1 MRISSLIHVATT
13 VVLAVQASPPG
24 FCQAT
29 PHGGEFQVNTFT
41 TGNQAVPAV
50 AVDPLGRTLV
60 VWISA
65 AEGGD
70 PGWGLRGQLYAADG
84 TAQGGPFQVNS
95 ATTLNQDGPRVAA
108 TPDGDFVVVWES
120 SVSTGGDSAGRSIQ
134 ARRFANDGA
143 PLGPEFQVNT
153 YTTGNQ
159 SLPDVGTD
167 GAGEFVVVWE
177 SAGSSGGDTLGSSVH
192 GQRFSAAGLPQGVE
206 FQVNTST
213 VGDQTSPRV
222 AANPAGD
229 FWVVFET
236 NVAAGGDPNTS
247 VQARFFDAAGVP
259 ANPEFTLNGYTD
271 GGQDKPAIAADATGT
286 FLAVWQSFD
295 SGGTDT
301 SPPSIQG
308 YLLNSIGEAMGD
320 EFQVNTFTTGTQM
333 RPTVAAFGASGFV
346 AAWENLPNPGPGQTP
361 DIRAAQVGIGNDF
374 VVNTLTTNSQEYA
387 SIAADPDGNFIV
399 AWSSNGSSGTDSDLY
414 SVQAQRYDALFRD
427 GFETNDTSRWSATL
441 P

>member
-108 TPDGDFVVVWES
+108 TPDGDFVVVWGS
-120 SVSTGGDSAGRSIQ
+120 SVSTGSDIAGRSIQ
-134 ARRFANDGA
+134 ARRFASDGT
-143 PLGPEFQVNT
+143 PFGPDFQVNT
-153 YTTGNQ
+153 YTSGNQ
-159 SLPDVGTD
+159 NLPDVATD
-167 GAGEFVVVWE
+167 GAGDFVIVWQ
-177 SAGSSGGDTLGSSVH
+177 SAGSSGSDTLGSSVQ
-192 GQRFSAAGLPQGVE
+192 GQRFSAAGVPQGVE

-213 VGDQTSPRV
+213 VGDQSAARV

-236 NVAAGGDPNTS
+236 NVAAGGDPSPS

-259 ANPEFTLNGYTD
+259 AGPEFTLNGFTD
-271 GGQDKPAIAADATGT
+271 GDQERPAIAADATGT

-295 SGGTDT
+295 SGGTD
-301 SPPSIQG
+301 SFPPSIQG

-427 GFETNDTSRWSATL
+427 GFETSGTSRWSATL